1 MGVGG
6 PGQTSRS
13 HCAHFDLEFTRLH
26 VCLSVCK
33 ALFWGLEHPLP
44 ATLAAAELQHRP
56 PDASASQL
64 TCAFQLLGCLCGSG
78 SPWHGRHGSSEPEE
92 GSLSCHPAR
101 FHSGLEIGA
110 RRASPGVGGFAAFQE
125 LTPEA
130 VCSGLGSW
138 KGQEGGSFYSS
149 GAVPSLVCLCDE
161 ERERSEPGLPIC
173 LPSRAVLGDLLPTWG
188 WGGCTVGGVPRG
200 V

>member
-1 MGVGG
+1 MLWDCVPGTLGGHLSQTCRFCVVTLPGLKMGVGV
-6 PGQTSRS
+6 PAKQAEATAPTLISSLRDSTS
-13 HCAHFDLEFTRLH
+13 

-56 PDASASQL
+56 PGASASQL

-110 RRASPGVGGFAAFQE
+110 
-125 LTPEA
+125 
-130 VCSGLGSW
+130 
-138 KGQEGGSFYSS
+138 
-149 GAVPSLVCLCDE
+149 
-161 ERERSEPGLPIC
+161 
-173 LPSRAVLGDLLPTWG
+173 
-188 WGGCTVGGVPRG
+188 
-200 V
+200 